1 MPVAPF
7 EVAVI
12 NLKAGDAGTDK
23 VCDGLVAKLEA
34 AGIDVLYDDR
44 DERAGAKFATMDLI
58 GIPYQLIVGPKG
70 VKAGE
75 IEIKIRK
82 GGDRRTRPLDSAG
95 AEVIALVSQARNL
108 A

>member
-7 EVAVI
+7 EAAVI
-12 NLKAGDAGTDK
+12 NLKAGDADTDR
-23 VCDGLVAKLEA
+23 VCADLAGKLEA
-34 AGIDVLYDDR
+34 AGIDVLHDDR

-75 IEIKIRK
+75 AEIKIRK
-82 GGDRRTRPLDSAG
+82 GGDRRTLPLDTAAG
-95 AEVIALVSQARNL
+95 EVIALVSQARTL